1 MVLKD
6 NHMQVDAQPDVS
18 VGIVSGSQIRFRL
31 DAPYLV
37 EGVFVEGEQMVAF
50 AENSV
55 LWNGKYHNKAM
66 LLSHFSMSL

>member
-37 EGVFVEGEQMVAF
+37 EGTLCIASKHQKT
-50 AENSV
+50 S
-55 LWNGKYHNKAM
+55 
-66 LLSHFSMSL
+66 